1 VNGTEMAGY
10 LLDTNSVIYFFNG
23 EKKIADLIEKAK
35 DDIVIS
41 FITKIELLSF
51 DIEDQATEKKVR
63 QFLNEIRVILLDDDI
78 ITATIEYR
86 KKLKL
91 KIPDAM
97 ISATAKVLGLT
108 LITADKV
115 LSKKLTGIK
124 ITSPI

>member
-1 VNGTEMAGY
+1 MLGGMDFKSKLNLST
-10 LLDTNSVIYFFNG
+10 
-23 EKKIADLIEKAK
+23 K
-35 DDIVIS
+35 DEIVIS

-51 DIEDQATEKKVR
+51 DIEDQGTEKKVR
-63 QFLNEIRVILLDDDI
+63 EFLNEIRVILLDDDV

-91 KIPDAM
+91 KMPDAI
-97 ISATAKVLGLT
+97 ISATAKVLGVT

-124 ITSPI
+124 IISPI

>member
-1 VNGTEMAGY
+1 MAGY

-23 EKKIADLIEKAK
+23 EKKIADLIAK
-35 DDIVIS
+35 TKDEIVIS

-51 DIEDQATEKKVR
+51 DIEDQDTEKKVR
-63 QFLNEIRVILLDDDI
+63 EFLNEIRVILLDDDV

-91 KIPDAM
+91 KIPDAI
-97 ISATAKVLGLT
+97 ISATAKVLGVT

-124 ITSPI
+124 IISPI

>member
-1 VNGTEMAGY
+1 MAGY

-23 EKKIADLIEKAK
+23 EKKIADLIAKAK
-35 DDIVIS
+35 DEIVIS

-51 DIEDQATEKKVR
+51 DIEDQDTEKKVKE
-63 QFLNEIRVILLDDDI
+63 FLNEIRVILLDDDV

-91 KIPDAM
+91 KIPDAI
-97 ISATAKVLGLT
+97 ISATAKVLGVT

-124 ITSPI
+124 IISPI

>member
-1 VNGTEMAGY
+1 MAGY

-23 EKKIADLIEKAK
+23 EKKIADLIAK
-35 DDIVIS
+35 TKDEIVIS

-51 DIEDQATEKKVR
+51 DIEDQDTEKKVR
-63 QFLNEIRVILLDDDI
+63 EFLNEIRVILLDDDV

-91 KIPDAM
+91 KMPDAI
-97 ISATAKVLGLT
+97 ISATAKVLGVT

-124 ITSPI
+124 IISPI

>member
-23 EKKIADLIEKAK
+23 EKKIADLIAKAK
-35 DDIVIS
+35 DEIVIS

-51 DIEDQATEKKVR
+51 DIEDQDTEKKVKE
-63 QFLNEIRVILLDDDI
+63 FLNEIRVILLDDDV

-91 KIPDAM
+91 KIPDAI
-97 ISATAKVLGLT
+97 ISATAKVLGVT

-124 ITSPI
+124 IISPI

>member
-1 VNGTEMAGY
+1 MAGY

-51 DIEDQATEKKVR
+51 DIEDQDTEKKVR
-63 QFLNEIRVILLDDDI
+63 EFLNEIRVILLDDDV

-91 KIPDAM
+91 KMPDAI
-97 ISATAKVLGLT
+97 ISATAKVLGVT

-124 ITSPI
+124 IISLI

>member
-1 VNGTEMAGY
+1 MAGY

-23 EKKIADLIEKAK
+23 EKKIADLIAK
-35 DDIVIS
+35 TKDEIVIS

-51 DIEDQATEKKVR
+51 DIEDHDTEKKVR
-63 QFLNEIRVILLDDDI
+63 QFLNEIRVILLDDDV

-91 KIPDAM
+91 KIPDAI
-97 ISATAKVLGLT
+97 ISATAKVLGVI

-124 ITSPI
+124 IISPI

>member
-1 VNGTEMAGY
+1 MAGY

-23 EKKIADLIEKAK
+23 EKKIADLIAKAK
-35 DDIVIS
+35 DEIVIS

-51 DIEDQATEKKVR
+51 DMEDQDTEKKVR
-63 QFLNEIRVILLDDDI
+63 EFLNEIRVILLDDDV

-91 KIPDAM
+91 KIPDAI

-115 LSKKLTGIK
+115 LSKKLTGIE

>member
-1 VNGTEMAGY
+1 MAGY

-23 EKKIADLIEKAK
+23 EKKIANLIEKTK
-35 DDIVIS
+35 DEIVIS

-51 DIEDQATEKKVR
+51 DIEDQTTEAKVR
-63 QFLNEIRVILLDDDI
+63 EFLNEIRVILLDNDI

-86 KKLKL
+86 KKLKI
-91 KIPDAM
+91 KIPDAI
-97 ISATAKVLGLT
+97 ISATAKALGLT

-124 ITSPI
+124 IISPI